1 MLVISEKVA
10 LNTHLSLCFSI
21 YGKRFLG
28 RGKNKF
34 KRPVVGTDL
43 VHFRNNKKTHVAG
56 GKEIMVGGKF
66 RDGGV
71 KTY

>member
-1 MLVISEKVA
+1 M
-10 LNTHLSLCFSI
+10 NTHLSLCFSI

-56 GKEIMVGGKF
+56 GKEIMVGGEF